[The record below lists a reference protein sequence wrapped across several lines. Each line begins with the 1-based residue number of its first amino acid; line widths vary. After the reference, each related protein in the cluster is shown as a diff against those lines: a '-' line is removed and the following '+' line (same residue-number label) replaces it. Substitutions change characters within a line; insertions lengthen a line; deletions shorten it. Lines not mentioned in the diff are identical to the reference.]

1 MNYIVYKYTLDTS
14 GDFLSLIG
22 FFVFLE
28 LIELNFCDFN
38 INLRRKI
45 MDRSEFES
53 FDLLGDNFDEDDDDN
68 DNNDNNKGEELDNK

>member
-1 MNYIVYKYTLDTS
+1 
-14 GDFLSLIG
+14 
-22 FFVFLE
+22 
-28 LIELNFCDFN
+28 
-38 INLRRKI
+38 